1 MFNFK
6 YYDYAT
12 SFIRKHPVIDFIY
25 NLRNRKYIN
34 KYGYEATV
42 TKRTNNLFE
51 RIEND
56 RR

>member
-1 MFNFK
+1 MYRK
-6 YYDYAT
+6 YNEDNYD
-12 SFIRKHPVIDFIY
+12 VIIKAY
-25 NLRNRKYIN
+25 RKYIN